1 MTWILIQITLGLF
14 DEETDLSISPLVTA
28 YCWHVNCNSQVV
40 SCVPEVLRDIWE
52 SGDVFLLLPPQ
63 HLGLPPLGPP
73 PPTWEAEHA
82 KDSNTRY
89 LGIWSPCLCQGTLC
103 KQVIRWNTQQFWSF
117 TQEARVRA
125 SANDQIVRFACP
137 NVLQGEDAPV
147 PVLVASP
154 DWLDFLASL
163 GESEHLAARLVC
175 AQPQGVAVGGEG
187 WCGAGVTWL
196 GASAKWDREV
206 ESEVDCVANLPDNC
220 YKLIKDMGDS
230 PNEGL
235 RYYSKCD
242 SLQMLE
248 MEQPVVRRS
257 LGAGRDVGCGGSSGT
272 T

>member
-103 KQVIRWNTQQFWSF
+103 KQVIRSNTTVLEFYPRSQNPGKCKWPDSALCLS
-117 TQEARVRA
+117 ECSARRGC
-125 SANDQIVRFACP
+125 SSPGSGRKSWLTRLP
-137 NVLQGEDAPV
+137 RKSWREWAPCR
-147 PVLVASP
+147 SP
-154 DWLDFLASL
+154 GLRSTPRSGRRRRGLMRSR
-163 GESEHLAARLVC
+163 GHLARGKRKVG
-175 AQPQGVAVGGEG
+175 QRSWVGGRLR
-187 WCGAGVTWL
+187 CKPAGQL
-196 GASAKWDREV
+196 
-206 ESEVDCVANLPDNC
+206 
-220 YKLIKDMGDS
+220 
-230 PNEGL
+230 
-235 RYYSKCD
+235 
-242 SLQMLE
+242 LQI
-248 MEQPVVRRS
+248 
-257 LGAGRDVGCGGSSGT
+257 D
-272 T
+272 